1 MGNSNQGST
10 NKLRL
15 VVNKD
20 LLSISNLVEK
30 RRWEAVMQL
39 IREKPQIGSDM
50 FDESTRQLC
59 CHQAM
64 IHDVPSNVLDLLLS
78 SSPAALSVADAYGK
92 YPVHYAVAHC
102 SDLRSALEVIN
113 RHDDHQD
120 ALLRADIEGNLP
132 LHLALSSYKLDTE
145 AVKFLIEVAPESVKA
160 KNKQG

>member
-1 MGNSNQGST
+1 MGNQGST
-10 NKLRL
+10 SKQKL

-20 LLSISNLVEK
+20 LISLASLVER

-39 IREKPQIGSDM
+39 IREKPQIGSEL
-50 FDESTRQLC
+50 FEQSTGQLC

-102 SDLRSALEVIN
+102 SDLRSVLEVIL
-113 RHDDHQD
+113 RHDDYQD
-120 ALLRADIEGNLP
+120 ALFRVDIEGNLP
-132 LHLALSSYKLDTE
+132 LQLALSSYKLDTE
-145 AVKFLIEVAPESVKA
+145 AVKFLIEVAPESVRA